1 MIRNS
6 NEAIGIDCE
15 KEGIESRIEDC
26 GHLGPFFM

>member
-15 KEGIESRIEDC
+15 KEGTESWIEDI
-26 GHLGPFFM
+26 GHLGHFFM